1 MGIRKSYYRELQ
13 GGGVL
18 FKLEK
23 ADTSWKN
30 CKELNEEEVTV
41 DCTEKE
47 SMGMERD

>member
-23 ADTSWKN
+23 AEISWKN
-30 CKELNEEEVTV
+30 CKELTEEEVT
-41 DCTEKE
+41 
-47 SMGMERD
+47 MGCAENGSIGMDRD